1 MDRKAI
7 KILKQFLNRLKRKL
21 NAKEVILFG
30 SWAKGKNL
38 ENSDFDLLIISEKFR
53 GVNYYERAV
62 MVYKLKNIKNNIE
75 VICLIPEEFEENKNH
90 LFFKEILR
98 NSYKF

>member
-1 MDRKAI
+1 MGRKAI
-7 KILKQFLNRLKRKL
+7 KILKPFLKRLKRKL
-21 NAKEVILFG
+21 GAKEVILFG
-30 SWAKGKNL
+30 SWAKGTNL

-75 VICLIPEEFEENKNH
+75 VICLTPEEFEENKKS
-90 LFFKEILR
+90 FVFERDFK
-98 NSYKF
+98 N